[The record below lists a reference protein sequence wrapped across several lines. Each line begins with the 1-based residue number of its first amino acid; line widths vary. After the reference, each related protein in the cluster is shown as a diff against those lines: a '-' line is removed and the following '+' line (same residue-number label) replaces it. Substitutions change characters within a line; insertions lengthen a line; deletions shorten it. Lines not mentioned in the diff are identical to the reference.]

1 MIETSSDLPQNSS
14 DIFGN
19 FRELRVLLEQF
30 LGNLR
35 KVVGDIQNIVENV
48 VISMSI

>member
-1 MIETSSDLPQNSS
+1 MIETSSDLPQKSS
-14 DIFGN
+14 DIFEN
-19 FRELRVLLEQF
+19 FRELCVLLEQF

-48 VISMSI
+48 VISTSI